1 MTNHRPYELHEAAAF
16 PEICHGWLQRV
27 VSCRGHETYLG
38 TGRSAISAA
47 LNSSFL
53 SLFLYSCTYCAGM
66 SALTILSASCT
77 NTTVTNSFSGEVPS
91 ACAIGIACHSTGQSN
106 DRGQILPDQHFVV
119 SVSTVGRNRMV
130 GVWVRVICRPE
141 DGMSGRILQTT
152 PSRFATAPPAG
163 ANSRPRW
170 RGCRV

>member
-1 MTNHRPYELHEAAAF
+1 MKQL
-16 PEICHGWLQRV
+16 
-27 VSCRGHETYLG
+27 
-38 TGRSAISAA
+38 
-47 LNSSFL
+47 
-53 SLFLYSCTYCAGM
+53 LFRKYV
-66 SALTILSASCT
+66 
-77 NTTVTNSFSGEVPS
+77 TVGFSGLLAVVVMRLISEPVARQSRRLEFFVLEPVLILLHILCGNVGADHPLS
-91 ACAIGIACHSTGQSN
+91 VLYQHDGDQLVFGRGSVCVCNWYRTCHSTGQSN
-106 DRGQILPDQHFVV
+106 DRGQILSDQHFVV

>member
-27 VSCRGHETYLG
+27 VAVVVMRLISEPVAL
-38 TGRSAISAA
+38 AISAA
-47 LNSSFL
+47 LNFSFL

-66 SALTILSASCT
+66 SELTILSSSCT
-77 NTTVTNSFSGEVPS
+77 NTTVNNSFSGEVPS